1 MTTDGLDA
9 DLFGRI
15 PDGALASDPETDEIL
30 AVNGTLCE
38 LLGTRPS
45 AVRGTSLAAHTAA
58 DHRASDSIVGSDRLS
73 QPDDVPVRWTWP
85 MEAASG
91 DVFLV
96 AAHSTVVTV
105 DDADVVL
112 TTVRPVG
119 ERPERETELA
129 EARARYRRILDHS
142 SDYVVI
148 LSESGVIEYAS
159 PGVEETLG
167 YAPEAVAGTDAFDYV
182 LPADRDRVRSAFED
196 KLETP
201 GAEHR
206 IEYRVRANDGSIKW
220 TEARGGNY
228 LDDPLIDGI
237 MVTIR
242 DVTERKERERTLR
255 YRTALLEAVAESI
268 DSGVIVVGT
277 DREILWYNAQF
288 REMWDLPKD
297 VLEDTVD
304 NERAIE
310 HVLDAVANP
319 ERFREKTEGLY
330 EPPYEADRT
339 EIELTDGRWFDRY
352 TAPVVDEDGTRYGL
366 LSLTRDITD
375 RKRYET
381 RIETQNRRLER
392 LADVI
397 AHDMQTPL
405 STATKLLQLLEL
417 ELGDP
422 DDSVA
427 EPIERLDATL
437 DRLESFAEHLPRLAR
452 ESTDVATAVE
462 CSLADVAADAWA
474 VTDTGDLE
482 LKLDGDRTLAG
493 DPNRLQQLFE
503 NLFGN
508 VREYGIERVQGE
520 DTATTVWVEPTETGF
535 AVADDGPGVP
545 EAMYEDVFEYGV
557 STGDGA
563 GIGLAIVRTIV
574 EAHGWSIRVTDR
586 DGGGATFVV
595 ETN

>member
-9 DLFGRI
+9 DLFKRV
-15 PDGALASDPETDEIL
+15 PDGALASDPETGEIL
-30 AVNGTLCE
+30 AVNEKLCE
-38 LLGTRPS
+38 LLGVEQS
-45 AVRGTSLAAHTAA
+45 AVRGTTLSSHTATG
-58 DHRASDSIVGSDRLS
+58 HRMSDSIVGSNRLS
-73 QPDDVPVRWTWP
+73 QPDDGPVQWTWP
-85 MEAASG
+85 LETASE
-91 DVFLV
+91 DVFLL

-105 DDADVVL
+105 DDVDVVL
-112 TTVRPVG
+112 TTVRPIS

-129 EARARYRRILDHS
+129 EARTRYRRILDHL

-148 LSESGVIEYAS
+148 LSEPGVIEYAS

-167 YAPEAVAGTDAFDYV
+167 YAPDAVVGTDAFEYV
-182 LPADRDRVRSAFED
+182 VPEDRERVRSAFVD
-196 KLETP
+196 QLETP

-206 IEYRVRANDGSIKW
+206 VDYRVRASDGSIKW

-242 DVTERKERERTLR
+242 DVTERKQRERTLS
-255 YRTALLEAVAESI
+255 YRTALFEAVTESI
-268 DSGVIVVGT
+268 DAGVLVVGT

-288 REMWDLPKD
+288 REMWDLPKE
-297 VLEDTVD
+297 VLKNTVD

-310 HVLDAVANP
+310 QVLDTVVNP
-319 ERFREKTEGLY
+319 ERFREATEELY
-330 EPPYEADRT
+330 EPPYEAART
-339 EIELTDGRWFDRY
+339 EIELIDGRWFDRY

-366 LSLTRDITD
+366 LSLTRDVTD

-397 AHDMQTPL
+397 AHDIQTPL

-417 ELGDP
+417 ELEEP
-422 DDSVA
+422 DESVA
-427 EPIERLDATL
+427 EPIARLGATL
-437 DRLESFAEHLPRLAR
+437 DRLESFADHLPRLAR
-452 ESTDVATAVE
+452 ESTDVETAVE
-462 CSLADVAADAWA
+462 CSLADIAADAWA

-482 LKLDGDRTLAG
+482 LELGGDRTLAG
-493 DPNRLQQLFE
+493 DPTRLQQLFE

-508 VREYGIERVQGE
+508 VREYGVERVHGE
-520 DTATTVWVEPTETGF
+520 ATATTVWIEPTETGF

-545 EAMYEDVFEYGV
+545 ESVRDDIFEYGV

-574 EAHGWSIRVTDR
+574 EAHGWSIRVTD
-586 DGGGATFVV
+586 GPSGGAKFVV
-595 ETN
+595 DTT